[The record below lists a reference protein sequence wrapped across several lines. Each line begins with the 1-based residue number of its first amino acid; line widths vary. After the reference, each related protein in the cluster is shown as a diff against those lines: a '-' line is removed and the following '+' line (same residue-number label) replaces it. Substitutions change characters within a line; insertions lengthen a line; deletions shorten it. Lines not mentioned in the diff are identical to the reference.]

1 MKLRKKEIRWKNFER
16 SIEQKEAYLYIYTY
30 IRGNVAM
37 KEIVDESRF
46 VGAMIDYDLSNSK

>member
-1 MKLRKKEIRWKNFER
+1 MEKLREIDRIER
-16 SIEQKEAYLYIYTY
+16 GLSIYIY